1 MMVLDTA
8 EELRHSDGE
17 LFFPSME
24 ELNMLWEMVKCGNID
39 SFLRVLRDELDTA
52 GFPALPETTVAAVGY
67 LLTEAGRLYAPRQDI
82 AAEKKRLTA
91 CEHFGTLDDWLA
103 AITGYLK
110 RIRQTRE
117 ENRESRET
125 WLIVR
130 INQYIEQHYQEDLTL
145 TMLAD
150 EVHYSPAYLSRFYKA
165 NTGTNVM
172 THLYNVRI
180 GKAKELLENSN
191 DKVSDIA
198 VKTGFCSTKYFNRV
212 FKKMTGLSPAQ
223 FRRDSVDGPSGN

>member
-1 MMVLDTA
+1 
-8 EELRHSDGE
+8 
-17 LFFPSME
+17 
-24 ELNMLWEMVKCGNID
+24 
-39 SFLRVLRDELDTA
+39 
-52 GFPALPETTVAAVGY
+52 
-67 LLTEAGRLYAPRQDI
+67 
-82 AAEKKRLTA
+82 
-91 CEHFGTLDDWLA
+91 
-103 AITGYLK
+103 
-110 RIRQTRE
+110 
-117 ENRESRET
+117 
-125 WLIVR
+125 
-130 INQYIEQHYQEDLTL
+130 
-145 TMLAD
+145 MLAD

-223 FRRDSVDGPSGN
+223 FRRESVDGPSGN